1 MSHAIGFV
9 MLSSCCT
16 PAHIGASCCWR
27 GCRDSFGL
35 FLLMCHLL
43 IRDRCVRSGRDP
55 GANGPGV
62 VSIGTRT
69 LSESGTVGAWR
80 REQVE
85 LFCISKLINCM
96 LESDEEFIC
105 MDFHFAT
112 GGRCSL
118 PSTLM
123 PLLTTLGSGTSFNA
137 VLGRGPKACPW

>member
-1 MSHAIGFV
+1 
-9 MLSSCCT
+9 
-16 PAHIGASCCWR
+16 
-27 GCRDSFGL
+27 
-35 FLLMCHLL
+35 
-43 IRDRCVRSGRDP
+43 
-55 GANGPGV
+55 V

-112 GGRCSL
+112 GARDTLRWWSCLLRRLYDACHGVLRALSQASVSSWWVLKPMRLCQ
-118 PSTLM
+118 PS
-123 PLLTTLGSGTSFNA
+123 S
-137 VLGRGPKACPW
+137 